1 MTKDS
6 IFKNLSFRDSSSK
19 KKKTERSKSVYSVVS
34 LSEVTEGALQVW
46 RALPETIR
54 QDPSLASFR
63 QEHERQIGEYFFF
76 LISIDAY
83 LFVKDC
89 DYSFFF

>member
-63 QEHERQIGEYFFF
+63 QEHERQIG
-76 LISIDAY
+76 
-83 LFVKDC
+83 K
-89 DYSFFF
+89 